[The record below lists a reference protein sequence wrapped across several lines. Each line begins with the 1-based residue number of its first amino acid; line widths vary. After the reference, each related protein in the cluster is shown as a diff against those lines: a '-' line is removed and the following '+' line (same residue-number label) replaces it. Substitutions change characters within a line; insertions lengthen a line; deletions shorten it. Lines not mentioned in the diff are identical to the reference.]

1 MDPQGESPSPI
12 DRWTMNHFSQ
22 ANRSGHGQG
31 HVPSLLRR
39 VADSIEGLGDVI
51 VEDITFRSE
60 PTADERDISMT
71 VYYHDASETRD
82 SARPSSV

>member
-1 MDPQGESPSPI
+1 MDPQAESPSPT

-22 ANRSGHGQG
+22 ANGSGLGQG
-31 HVPSLLRR
+31 HVPALLKK

-71 VYYHDASETRD
+71 VYYHDPSENRD
-82 SARPSSV
+82 SARPSTG

>member
-1 MDPQGESPSPI
+1 MDSQAESPSPI

-22 ANRSGHGQG
+22 ANRSGLGQG

-39 VADSIEGLGDVI
+39 VADSIEGLGDVV
-51 VEDITFRSE
+51 VEDISV
-60 PTADERDISMT
+60 T
-71 VYYHDASETRD
+71 VYYHDASETGD